1 MALRIEIRKRSGE
14 CVIISFH
21 TNPERFSS
29 DYERIAFFRKL
40 HGWKQT
46 VPRNGKN
53 YEYRRTGLLDSV
65 PHEKIADSVFL
76 VAKEHMRI
84 IEEFFREWEEKV
96 DYDIMDVVLKARRRG
111 HGIRSII

>member
-1 MALRIEIRKRSGE
+1 MVVRIEIRKDGGE
-14 CVIISFH
+14 CIIISFR

-53 YEYRRTGLLDSV
+53 YEYRRNGLLDSV

-84 IEEFFREWEEKV
+84 MEEFFREWEEKV
-96 DYDIMDVVLKARRRG
+96 DYDIMDVVLKARRHG
-111 HGIRSII
+111 HNNRTNI